1 MTILIVR
8 SWFLLLLWDL
18 VSRTFGFK
26 GTRFCLRKSVSSPH
40 SPSSFTSAG
49 IVQAVKTASVL
60 YFKDVW
66 CLQRSIVTTY
76 LLRRHGF
83 PGELVIGATFMP
95 QVTHAWVEIDG
106 TVVNDKPYVIHRY
119 QVLERY

>member
-1 MTILIVR
+1 MTILIVQ

-26 GTRFCLRKSVSSPH
+26 GRRFFLRTPVSSPH
-40 SPSSFTSAG
+40 YPSSFTSDR

-83 PGELVIGATFMP
+83 PGELVIGAKFMP
-95 QVTHAWVEIDG
+95 QITHAWVEIDG
-106 TVVNDKPYVIHRY
+106 TVVNDRPYMIQQY
-119 QVLERY
+119 QVLDRY